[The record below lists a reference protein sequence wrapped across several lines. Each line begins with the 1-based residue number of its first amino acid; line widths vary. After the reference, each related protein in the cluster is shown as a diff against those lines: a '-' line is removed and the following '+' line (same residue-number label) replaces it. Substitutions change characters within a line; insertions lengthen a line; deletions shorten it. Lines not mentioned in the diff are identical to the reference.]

1 MIETGLVAEIR
12 EILSPLA
19 VAKMSDDEMEA
30 IVGEKESIRVE
41 RKKLEAKLKL
51 LNDGSETCKKFSGFQ
66 TLGIHPMPIS
76 CALSLN

>member
-30 IVGEKESIRVE
+30 IVGETESVRVE

-51 LNDGSETCKKFSGFQ
+51 LNDGAETCKRFSGFR
-66 TLGIHPMPIS
+66 TLGIAP
-76 CALSLN
+76 LLN